1 MKRVKRRKFGLVGF
15 LNIYGATSL
24 DNECRVLTPSP
35 YTQNEENSQDSSTGR
50 VYQLLQEAEVQGRGE
65 SS

>member
-15 LNIYGATSL
+15 LTIDGATSL
-24 DNECRVLTPSP
+24 DNECRVLSPSP

-50 VYQLLQEAEVQGRGE
+50 VLSTSPRGRGGGAGRE
-65 SS
+65 